1 MVHRYVIR
9 DRHKNLSQETLYQVI
24 KRPIVTEKS
33 TLGREKGQ
41 YFFIVESWAT
51 KFFIKTAVE
60 KIFNVK
66 VKSVNTSTLKGKT
79 LRFKGRSGVRSD
91 VKKAMVSLQDG
102 YSIDLEKG
110 EVA

>member
-1 MVHRYVIR
+1 
-9 DRHKNLSQETLYQVI
+9 
-24 KRPIVTEKS
+24 
-33 TLGREKGQ
+33 
-41 YFFIVESWAT
+41 
-51 KFFIKTAVE
+51 VE

-110 EVA
+110 EMA

>member
-9 DRHKNLSQETLYQVI
+9 DRQKNLSQEALYQVI
-24 KRPIVTEKS
+24 KKPIVTEKS
-33 TLGREKGQ
+33 TIGRENGQ

-79 LRFKGRSGVRSD
+79 LKFKGRSGVRSD
-91 VKKAMVSLQDG
+91 VKRAMVSLQAG
-102 YSIDLEKG
+102 HSIDLEKG

>member
-1 MVHRYVIR
+1 MIHRYVVR
-9 DRHKNLSQETLYQVI
+9 DRQKKMSQETLYQVI

-51 KFFIKTAVE
+51 KLFIKTAVE
-60 KIFNVK
+60 KIFSVK
-66 VKSVNTSTLKGKT
+66 VKDVNTSIVKGKT

-91 VKKAMVSLQDG
+91 IKKAMVSLQDG